1 MATADERR
9 ESRKKTGQANQAAGK
24 YKSVTPSKAPAS
36 PRPKPRPTTIDWSA
50 NKDKTDARTY
60 TRPASNTA
68 PPAPKAK
75 AVVPR
80 NNTANVIAG
89 RQARGL
95 SMLEAQ
101 NQRRNRQGKVV
112 SAADASYGY
121 IGADGKFVMR
131 MMRQTVVVPVVL
143 AQSFRQ
149 NAKL

>member
-1 MATADERR
+1 MGMLDEER
-9 ESRKKTGQANQAAGK
+9 SGSKKEKKAA
-24 YKSVTPSKAPAS
+24 SS

-68 PPAPKAK
+68 APAPKAK

-121 IGADGKFVMR
+121 IDADGKFVD
-131 MMRQTVVVPVVL
+131 
-143 AQSFRQ
+143 AYD
-149 NAKL
+149 

>member
-1 MATADERR
+1 MRQLLLQGQNHGLRLLIGTQI
-9 ESRKKTGQANQAAGK
+9 KTKRTQEHILPRTTTVAA
-24 YKSVTPSKAPAS
+24 
-36 PRPKPRPTTIDWSA
+36 
-50 NKDKTDARTY
+50 
-60 TRPASNTA
+60 
-68 PPAPKAK
+68 PAPKAK

-121 IGADGKFVMR
+121 IDANGKFVDAY
-131 MMRQTVVVPVVL
+131 T
-143 AQSFRQ
+143 
-149 NAKL
+149 